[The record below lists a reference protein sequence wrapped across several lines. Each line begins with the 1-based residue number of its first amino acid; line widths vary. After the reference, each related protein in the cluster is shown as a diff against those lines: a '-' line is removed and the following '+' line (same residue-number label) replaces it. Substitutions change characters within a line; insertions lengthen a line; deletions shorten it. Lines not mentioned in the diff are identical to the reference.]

1 MRNKLGIIV
10 LTSIVTLLCLF
21 YLSFTWV
28 ARNQQ
33 KEATEYATNSQ
44 GEISFSKRQAYLDS
58 IYDKPVYNFLGS
70 KYTYKE
76 VKENELALGLD
87 LQGGMYVLLEVSPVA
102 ILNALSGNSTDPAY
116 QQAIQIANEKQKSS
130 QENYTTL
137 FFDAYR
143 QIAGDGKLARIFANN
158 STKGRIDI
166 KSSDSQVKKVV
177 DDEVSS
183 ATDRSLQILRT
194 RIDKF
199 GVTSPNIQR
208 IKGTG
213 RIQVELPGVDNP
225 QRVRNLLQGVA
236 QLEFLDVYQIYEI
249 APYLKEINTY
259 LLTQE
264 KKEPKAESKTTTK
277 ASNDVQKLLSENT
290 KDSLTEPKTDTA
302 TAATKATDSLATA
315 SADSAAK
322 DSGDAQASILF
333 RLLKTNDMLR
343 YDVKD
348 TAQINKIFGMPK
360 VKAMLPNTVKFLW
373 EKKPEKMSDN
383 SETLELVP
391 VRVDRSGK
399 AQLTGEVI
407 VDARE
412 GVSEDGKSFEISM
425 SMNSLGAK
433 KWKRMTAEASKDPAN
448 KRRIAIVLD
457 NIVYSAPYVQNEIPN
472 GNSSITGKFTFE
484 EAKDLASILKA
495 GKMPAPTRIVEE
507 AIVGP
512 SLGKEAI
519 NQGLTSAVAGLVLV
533 VMFMVFYYSKGGI
546 VADLAL
552 LFNVF
557 FIMGIM
563 AQPGLGT
570 VLTLP
575 GIAGIVLTM
584 GMSVDA
590 NVLIFERIREE
601 LRSGKSVTQAISMG
615 YDKAF
620 SSIFDSN
627 ITTLLSGIIL
637 LIFGSGPVKGFAI
650 TLIIGIITSFFSAV
664 YVTRVIFEWM
674 AKRNALSVKS
684 FDTFLSR
691 GLFKNLNFDFIGNR
705 KKAYIFSAALI
716 LFGIGSIIYKGGL
729 TLGVDFK
736 GGRSY
741 IVQFSQ
747 PVVPSDIKVKLT
759 PYFKNAG
766 TEVKAYGENTKVK
779 ITTSYLADDE
789 SEEADNK
796 VAAALNG
803 GLENYKDKNPQIQGS
818 SKVGATVADDIKST
832 SAVSVGLALIA
843 IFLYVMFR
851 FQRWQFGLGGIV
863 ALAHD
868 VLIAISA
875 YGVAEL
881 IGHPFEVDQ
890 VFIAA
895 ILTVIGYSIND
906 TVVVFDRIRETIAL
920 NPKLELEKAMNIAIN
935 ETISRTIITA
945 TTVFIVSA
953 VLFVFGGE
961 TLRGFSLVML
971 IGTTFGTYSSI
982 FIATPIVVDLQ
993 SKAQLKEENK
1003 KETSKKEPAKV

>member
-1 MRNKLGIIV
+1 
-10 LTSIVTLLCLF
+10 
-21 YLSFTWV
+21 
-28 ARNQQ
+28 
-33 KEATEYATNSQ
+33 
-44 GEISFSKRQAYLDS
+44 
-58 IYDKPVYNFLGS
+58 
-70 KYTYKE
+70 
-76 VKENELALGLD
+76 
-87 LQGGMYVLLEVSPVA
+87 
-102 ILNALSGNSTDPAY
+102 
-116 QQAIQIANEKQKSS
+116 
-130 QENYTTL
+130 
-137 FFDAYR
+137 
-143 QIAGDGKLARIFANN
+143 
-158 STKGRIDI
+158 
-166 KSSDSQVKKVV
+166 
-177 DDEVSS
+177 
-183 ATDRSLQILRT
+183 
-194 RIDKF
+194 
-199 GVTSPNIQR
+199 
-208 IKGTG
+208 
-213 RIQVELPGVDNP
+213 
-225 QRVRNLLQGVA
+225 
-236 QLEFLDVYQIYEI
+236 
-249 APYLKEINTY
+249 
-259 LLTQE
+259 
-264 KKEPKAESKTTTK
+264 
-277 ASNDVQKLLSENT
+277 
-290 KDSLTEPKTDTA
+290 
-302 TAATKATDSLATA
+302 
-315 SADSAAK
+315 
-322 DSGDAQASILF
+322 
-333 RLLKTNDMLR
+333 
-343 YDVKD
+343 
-348 TAQINKIFGMPK
+348 
-360 VKAMLPNTVKFLW
+360 
-373 EKKPEKMSDN
+373 
-383 SETLELVP
+383 
-391 VRVDRSGK
+391 
-399 AQLTGEVI
+399 
-407 VDARE
+407 
-412 GVSEDGKSFEISM
+412 
-425 SMNSLGAK
+425 
-433 KWKRMTAEASKDPAN
+433 
-448 KRRIAIVLD
+448 
-457 NIVYSAPYVQNEIPN
+457 
-472 GNSSITGKFTFE
+472 
-484 EAKDLASILKA
+484 
-495 GKMPAPTRIVEE
+495 MPAPTRIVEE

-519 NQGLTSAVAGLVLV
+519 NQGLMSALSGLVLV
-533 VMFMVFYYSKGGI
+533 VIFMVFYYSKGGI

-601 LRSGKSVTQAISMG
+601 LRNGKSVAQAITMG

-637 LIFGSGPVKGFAI
+637 LIFGSGPVKGFAV

-674 AKRNALSVKS
+674 AKRDALSVKS
-684 FDTFLSR
+684 FDTVLSR

-705 KKAYIFSAALI
+705 KKAYIFSSALI
-716 LFGIGSIIYKGGL
+716 VFGIVAIIIKGGL

-741 IVQFSQ
+741 IVQFSE

-759 PYFKNAG
+759 SYFKDAG

-796 VAAALNG
+796 VLAALNG
-803 GLENYKDKNPQIQGS
+803 GLSNYKDKNPQIQGS

-832 SAVSVGLALIA
+832 SAISVILALIA
-843 IFLYVMFR
+843 IFLYVVFR

-868 VLIAISA
+868 VLMAIGA
-875 YGVAEL
+875 YGVAGL

-920 NPKLELEKAMNIAIN
+920 NPKLELEKTMNIAIN

-953 VLFVFGGE
+953 VLFIFGGE
-961 TLRGFSLVML
+961 TLRGFALVML

-982 FIATPIVVDLQ
+982 FIATPIVVDFQ
-993 SKAQLKEENK
+993 KRAILKDENK
-1003 KETSKKEPAKV
+1003 KEISKKEPAKV

>member
-1 MRNKLGIIV
+1 MRNKLGIII
-10 LTSIVTLLCLF
+10 LTSLVTLLCLF

-28 ARNQQ
+28 ARNEQQ
-33 KEATEYATNSQ
+33 KATEYATNNS

-70 KYTYKE
+70 KYTYKQ

-102 ILNALSGNSTDPAY
+102 ILNALSGSSTDPAY
-116 QQAIQIANEKQKSS
+116 QQAIQIANQEQKSS

-137 FFDAYR
+137 FFTAYKK
-143 QIAGDGKLARIFANN
+143 IAGDGKLARIFANTT
-158 STKGRIDI
+158 TKERIDI
-166 KSSDSQVKKVV
+166 KSSDSQVMKMV

-213 RIQVELPGVDNP
+213 RIQVELPGVENP

-236 QLEFLDVYQIYEI
+236 QLEFLEVYQIYEI
-249 APYLKEINTY
+249 APYLQEINKY

-264 KKEPKAESKTTTK
+264 KQEPKTNTKSTTPGN
-277 ASNDVQKLLSENT
+277 AQKLLSQN
-290 KDSLTEPKTDTA
+290 SLTDTSATA
-302 TAATKATDSLATA
+302 TAADTTTA
-315 SADSAAK
+315 SAATPDSLTAK
-322 DSGDAQASILF
+322 ADSTSKDTAQAQASTLF
-333 RLLKTNDMLR
+333 KLLKTNDMLR

-348 TAQINKIFGMPK
+348 TARINEIFAMSK
-360 VKAMLPNTVKFLW
+360 VKDMLPNTVRFLW
-373 EKKPEKMSDN
+373 DKKAEKMSDG

-425 SMNSLGAK
+425 GMNALGAK
-433 KWKRMTAEASKDPAN
+433 KWKRMTAEASKDPSN

-472 GNSSITGKFTFE
+472 GNSSITGRFTFE
-484 EAKDLASILKA
+484 EAKDLASVLKA

-519 NQGLTSAVAGLVLV
+519 NQGLTSALAGLILV
-533 VMFMVFYYSKGGI
+533 VVFMVFYYSKGGI

-601 LRSGKSVTQAISMG
+601 LRNGKSVGQALSMG

-674 AKRNALSVKS
+674 AKRNALTVTS

-705 KKAYIFSAALI
+705 RKAYLFSGVLI
-716 LFGIGSIIYKGGL
+716 AFGITAIIIKGGL

-747 PVVPSDIKVKLT
+747 PVVPSEIKVKLVS
-759 PYFKNAG
+759 YFQNAG

-796 VAAALNG
+796 VVTALNS
-803 GLENYKDKNPQIQGS
+803 GLANYKDKKPEIQGS

-832 SAVSVGLALIA
+832 SALSVGLALIA
-843 IFLYVMFR
+843 IFLYVVFR

-863 ALAHD
+863 ALTHD
-868 VLIAISA
+868 VLMAIAA

-890 VFIAA
+890 VFIAS

-906 TVVVFDRIRETIAL
+906 TVVVFDRIRETMAN
-920 NPKLELEKAMNIAIN
+920 NPKLELEKTMNIAIN

-945 TTVFIVSA
+945 TTVFIVSL
-953 VLFVFGGE
+953 VLFIFGGE

-982 FIATPIVVDLQ
+982 FIATPIVVDFQ
-993 SKAQLKEENK
+993 TKKAIKEEGK
-1003 KETSKKEPAKV
+1003 KELGKKEPAKI